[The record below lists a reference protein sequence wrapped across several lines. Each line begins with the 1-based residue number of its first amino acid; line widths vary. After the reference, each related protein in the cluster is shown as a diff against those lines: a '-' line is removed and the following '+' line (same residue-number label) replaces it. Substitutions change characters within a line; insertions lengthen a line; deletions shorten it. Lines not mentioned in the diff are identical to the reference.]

1 MNQLTPQQLQA
12 AKQAG
17 FTDQELEMYLPQL
30 GFQAPKTWG
39 GFGRNLTRS
48 TGNLIGNTVEGI
60 ANIVNPNMEQNTV
73 AQLGRL
79 ALGIV
84 DSVLPGEQG
93 NEQYAQAL
101 GQYFADRYGGLDKI
115 METFYSDPAGF
126 IDDAAMVITAG
137 GAAATKVGKLGGL
150 NKVASVGQ
158 DVARIGNTIE
168 PITLAGKG
176 MGMVGNR
183 ITGAI
188 GKDKIG
194 SRLIEAGQDYSK
206 RGYGQPVTM
215 AKFEK
220 KFRPAS
226 EVISEYGLYGK
237 NTDKL
242 INKID
247 EIQTMFDDIAIR
259 SGRTISSND
268 LLELISAK
276 IDELRSSGFTED
288 VTVAKQIEDKVMSLI
303 EAGKITDNNPVDI
316 LTELRRGFDERN
328 KSWAIDPALKNSNQ
342 TMRDILQGSIRQATS
357 DIKAPTGENLQQL
370 GGRLNELYSFQPIME
385 QAAMRGTTSRPF
397 SLGKMA
403 SAGVGGV
410 VAGLPGA
417 VGMYAI
423 DQFSKSPAADRI
435 ISSGLAKTGSVIKNS
450 QMPQVKV
457 PYGKEAYST
466 GRISRFNQRAN
477 TTQNQEPQNQAR
489 DESGDK
495 LPQFQPSGDATKSPL
510 SSSAYDPFKKIKTQY
525 KIY

>member
-1 MNQLTPQQLQA
+1 MKQLTPQQIQA

-17 FTDQELEMYLPQL
+17 FTDQELETYLPQL
-30 GFQAPKTWG
+30 GFAAPKTLG

-48 TGNLIGNTVEGI
+48 TGNLVENTVTGI
-60 ANIVNPNMEQNTV
+60 ANIVNPNMEENTV

-79 ALGIV
+79 AFGIV

-101 GQYFADRYGGLDKI
+101 GQYFSERYGGLDNI
-115 METFYSDPAGF
+115 METFYNDPAGF
-126 IDDAAMVITAG
+126 IDDAAMILTAG

-158 DVARIGNTIE
+158 DISRIGNAIE
-168 PITLAGKG
+168 PITLASKGIGMAGGK
-176 MGMVGNR
+176 
-183 ITGAI
+183 IASAI
-188 GKDKIG
+188 GTEKIG
-194 SRLIEAGQDYSK
+194 NRLIEAGQDYSK

-215 AKFEK
+215 GKFEK
-220 KFRPAS
+220 RFRPAS

-247 EIQTMFDDIAIR
+247 EIQTMFDDIAVR

-268 LLELISAK
+268 LLELISSK
-276 IDELRSSGFTED
+276 IDELRSSGYTED

-328 KSWAIDPALKNSNQ
+328 KTWALDPALKNSNQ
-342 TMRDILQGSIRQATS
+342 TMRDLLQGSIRQATS
-357 DIKAPTGENLQQL
+357 DLKAPNGEDLKQL

-423 DQFSKSPAADRI
+423 DQFSKSPAADRV
-435 ISSGLAKTGSVIKNS
+435 ISSGLAKTGSAIKNS
-450 QMPQVKV
+450 KMPQVKV
-457 PYGKEAYST
+457 PYSKEAYSV
-466 GRISRFNQRAN
+466 GRTSRFNQRVN
-477 TTQNQEPQNQAR
+477 TTQNQGPQNLAQ

-495 LPQFQPSGDATKSPL
+495 LPQFQPSEDATKSPL

>member
-1 MNQLTPQQLQA
+1 MKQLTPQQIQA

-17 FTDQELEMYLPQL
+17 FTDQELETYLPQL
-30 GFQAPKTWG
+30 GFAAPKTLG

-48 TGNLIGNTVEGI
+48 AGNLVENTVTGI
-60 ANIVNPNMEQNTV
+60 ANIVNPNMEENTV

-101 GQYFADRYGGLDKI
+101 GQYFAQRYGGLDNI
-115 METFYSDPAGF
+115 METFYQDPVGF
-126 IDDAAMVITAG
+126 VDDAATVLTAG
-137 GAAATKVGKLGGL
+137 GTAATKIGKLSGVGKL
-150 NKVASVGQ
+150 ASVGQ
-158 DVARIGNTIE
+158 DISRIGNAIE
-168 PITLAGKG
+168 PLTLASKG
-176 MGMVGNR
+176 MGMAGGKLA
-183 ITGAI
+183 GAI
-188 GKDKIG
+188 NKDKIG
-194 SRLIEAGQDYSK
+194 NRLIEMGQDYSK

-215 AKFEK
+215 SKFEK
-220 KFRPAS
+220 RFRPAS
-226 EVISEYGLYGK
+226 KVISEYGLYGK

-247 EIQTMFDDIAIR
+247 EIQTMFDDIAVR

-268 LLELISAK
+268 LLELISSK
-276 IDELRSSGFTED
+276 IDELRSSGYTED

-328 KSWAIDPALKNSNQ
+328 KTWALDPALKNSNQ
-342 TMRDILQGSIRQATS
+342 TMRDLLQGSIRQATS
-357 DIKAPTGENLQQL
+357 DLKAPNGEDLKQL

-397 SLGKMA
+397 SLGRMA
-403 SAGVGGV
+403 TTGVGGMLG
-410 VAGLPGA
+410 GLKGA
-417 VGMYAI
+417 AI
-423 DQFSKSPAADRI
+423 AYGADALSKSPAADRI
-435 ISSGLAKTGSVIKNS
+435 ISGGLIKTGNSIKNGK
-450 QMPQVKV
+450 MPKVSV
-457 PYGKEAYST
+457 PYGKQAYT
-466 GRISRFNQRAN
+466 VGRISRANQRINSN
-477 TTQNQEPQNQAR
+477 TPSGLETQQE
-489 DESGDK
+489 DK
-495 LPQFQPSGDATKSPL
+495 SNTQLPKFQPSGDATKSPL